1 MFNALGFRD
10 PGETGKWLSMTTD
23 IWGPSSGSG
32 SPHLPYPA
40 QPGESPPCLE
50 EALPNPHISL
60 THTSRPPT
68 TSPFPHGLGRSQNPE
83 AKSLVN
89 RIELFFTVRAE
100 TFLGREGDYLAKK
113 EKKKTL
119 AIYKTLS

>member
-1 MFNALGFRD
+1 MALY
-10 PGETGKWLSMTTD
+10 D

-60 THTSRPPT
+60 THTRPVPPPPHPSLMDLEDHKIQRL
-68 TSPFPHGLGRSQNPE
+68 SPL
-83 AKSLVN
+83 
-89 RIELFFTVRAE
+89 
-100 TFLGREGDYLAKK
+100 
-113 EKKKTL
+113 
-119 AIYKTLS
+119 